1 MPRRDIFNM
10 SVGKNCSFKAKN
22 FNIVV
27 NYMNKTKRSFSETI
41 NIILEEWNKYGIVM
55 RQYQK
60 QEELKQMEAAK
71 TINPMDDRSKMDVKR
86 VKREVK
92 K

>member
-1 MPRRDIFNM
+1 
-10 SVGKNCSFKAKN
+10 
-22 FNIVV
+22 
-27 NYMNKTKRSFSETI
+27 MNKTKRSFSETI